1 MRLYQQLLLKTR
13 MFNFVASWYSLLILC
28 SQPLF
33 AGCSGHKVC
42 CLFAFL
48 WSAIK
53 IKDQTP
59 FIIKFSLNLNYFP
72 ILWEAPM
79 FPLTPHRWRCH
90 RLQSCRWRIHRRQ
103 CHIPACLFQSL
114 EYSKTK
120 LICKAI
126 IIIRKWWHLF
136 HLKGNVAL
144 EPIEKLGAM
153 VTRGQNR
160 GGVAA
165 GHMNVL

>member
-1 MRLYQQLLLKTR
+1 MTTLALMKRGAQ
-13 MFNFVASWYSLLILC
+13 VAKNTGFMLNSWWPWRWKYFSGLI
-28 SQPLF
+28 
-33 AGCSGHKVC
+33 C
-42 CLFAFL
+42 CLFSLL

-79 FPLTPHRWRCH
+79 LPLTPHRWQCH
-90 RLQSCRWRIHRRQ
+90 CLQSCRWRIHRRQ

-126 IIIRKWWHLF
+126 IIIRKWWHLL

-160 GGVAA
+160 GGVA
-165 GHMNVL
+165 GHMDVL